1 MNSANHSRNLIDVV
15 IPAYNA
21 ARYIEETLS
30 SVASQVDALYKI
42 IVVNDGSTDRT
53 QELVSQFAAKHP
65 YLSIQIIEQANA
77 GLSAARN
84 AGIQASTAP
93 YIAFLDADDLWLP
106 EKLNKQLAVFNK
118 IKNDKLGLVYCAY
131 GAISED
137 SARLPSVAVISPSLR
152 GDASRK
158 LLQGNFI
165 SGSGSA
171 ALIKRT
177 VFDAVGLFDEK
188 LQAGEDWDMWLRISR
203 NFLVDYCPEEL
214 VLIRLHEANMQKDT
228 LRMLSA
234 DLMILN
240 KFVLA
245 GQMSYFLLWKIRTYL
260 INRKMRASEI
270 PGFDQCT
277 PDLQNKLSGAS
288 IKVAALL
295 LAPFSIAAKAYFH
308 LKS

>member
-1 MNSANHSRNLIDVV
+1 MNSADNSRNLVDVV

-65 YLSIQIIEQANA
+65 HLSIQIIEQVNA

-106 EKLNKQLAVFNK
+106 EKLTKQLAVFNQT
-118 IKNDKLGLVYCAY
+118 KNDKLGLVYCAY
-131 GAISED
+131 GVISED
-137 SARLPSVAVISPSLR
+137 SVRLPSVAVISPSLR

-171 ALIKRT
+171 VLIKRT

-188 LQAGEDWDMWLRISR
+188 LRAGEDWDMWLRISR

-260 INRKMRASEI
+260 INRKMQANEI

-277 PDLQNKLSGAS
+277 PDLQHKLSGAS

>member
-1 MNSANHSRNLIDVV
+1 MNSASNSRNLVDVV

-21 ARYIEETLS
+21 ARYIEQTLS
-30 SVASQVDALYKI
+30 SAATQGDILSKI
-42 IVVNDGSTDRT
+42 IVINDGSTDRT

-65 YLSIQIIEQANA
+65 HLSIQIIEQANA

-106 EKLNKQLAVFNK
+106 DKLSKQLTVFNK
-118 IKNDKLGLVYCAY
+118 TKNDKLGLVYCAY
-131 GAISED
+131 GAISAA
-137 SARLPSVAVISPSLR
+137 SARLPSVVVISPSLR

-171 ALIKRT
+171 VLIQRT

-188 LQAGEDWDMWLRISR
+188 LRAGEDWDMWLRISR
-203 NFLVDYCPEEL
+203 NFLIDYCLEEL

-260 INRKMRASEI
+260 INRNMQASEI
-270 PGFDQCT
+270 PGFDGCN
-277 PDLQNKLSGAS
+277 DKLKNMLSGYRLKLAFIILMPLS
-288 IKVAALL
+288 AVAKGYLN
-295 LAPFSIAAKAYFH
+295 
-308 LKS
+308 LK

>member
-1 MNSANHSRNLIDVV
+1 MNPADNSLQLVDVV

-30 SVASQVDALYKI
+30 STAIQGDILSKI
-42 IVVNDGSTDRT
+42 IVVNDGSTDHT
-53 QELVSQFAAKHP
+53 QELVSQFSAKHP
-65 YLSIQIIEQANA
+65 HISIQIIEQANA

-84 AGIQASTAP
+84 AGIKASTAP

-106 EKLNKQLAVFNK
+106 EKLNKQLSVFNQAQ
-118 IKNDKLGLVYCAY
+118 NDKLGLVYCAY
-131 GAISED
+131 GAISEK

-158 LLQGNFI
+158 LLLGNFI

-171 ALIKRT
+171 VLIKRT
-177 VFDAVGLFDEK
+177 VFDTVGLFDEK
-188 LQAGEDWDMWLRISR
+188 LRAGEDWDMWLRISK
-203 NFLVDYCPEEL
+203 NFLIDYSPEEL
-214 VLIRLHEANMQKDT
+214 VLIRLHEANMQKDA

-277 PDLQNKLSGAS
+277 PDLQNKLSGTS
-288 IKVAALL
+288 IKLATLV
-295 LAPFSIAAKAYFH
+295 LAPLSLAAKAYFH

>member
-1 MNSANHSRNLIDVV
+1 MNQADNSRHLVDVV

-30 SVASQVDALYKI
+30 SASIQGDILSKI
-42 IVVNDGSTDRT
+42 IVVNDGSTDHT

-65 YLSIQIIEQANA
+65 HISIQIIQQDNS

-106 EKLNKQLAVFNK
+106 DKLSKQLSVFNQAQ
-118 IKNDKLGLVYCAY
+118 NDKLGLVYCAY
-131 GAISED
+131 GTISAD
-137 SARLPSVAVISPSLR
+137 SARLPSVVVISPSLR

-171 ALIKRT
+171 VLIKRT
-177 VFDAVGLFDEK
+177 VFDAIGLFDEK
-188 LQAGEDWDMWLRISR
+188 LRAGEDWDMWLRISKK
-203 NFLVDYCPEEL
+203 FLIDYCPEEL
-214 VLIRLHEANMQKDT
+214 VLIRLHQANMQKDT

-260 INRKMRASEI
+260 INRNMQASEI
-270 PGFDQCT
+270 PGFNQCT
-277 PDLQNKLSGAS
+277 PDLQSKLSGS
-288 IKVAALL
+288 RIKLAALL
-295 LAPFSIAAKAYFH
+295 LAPFSLAAKAYFH